1 MFVCDVFKKLFKFQE
16 ENQDVDTAA
25 MAAQKLG
32 DGDISSDE
40 GVNEKAADEAAAGTS
55 AGGCDFD
62 MVIFFIEIVKRI

>member
-1 MFVCDVFKKLFKFQE
+1 
-16 ENQDVDTAA
+16 

-62 MVIFFIEIVKRI
+62 LVILFSKVVKRI

>member
-1 MFVCDVFKKLFKFQE
+1 M
-16 ENQDVDTAA
+16 DTAA

-32 DGDISSDE
+32 DIDISSDE

-62 MVIFFIEIVKRI
+62 LVLIYYQCFKIDVIHSSVLNFHISNSSIF